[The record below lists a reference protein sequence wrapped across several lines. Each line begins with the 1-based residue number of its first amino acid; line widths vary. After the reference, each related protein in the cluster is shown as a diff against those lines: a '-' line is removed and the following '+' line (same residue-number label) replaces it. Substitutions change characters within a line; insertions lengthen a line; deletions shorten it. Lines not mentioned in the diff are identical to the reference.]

1 MSKEIQDCNGIA
13 LLCSGNWCRKLMPLF
28 QPVRFRNQ
36 TMKDLFPFSQHI
48 STTHFLYF
56 FQDGEITR
64 QICILFFFSRI
75 EVFVSTLVH
84 YLFMVRYRNSIAK
97 SEVTENVALFFSFK
111 TTGKN
116 RFWPCFAN
124 TKNFMKQQVKPLLFT
139 GLFFIIKRQGEGK
152 AKGTYKSLP

>member
-1 MSKEIQDCNGIA
+1 MSKEIQDCIGIA
-13 LLCSGNWCRKLMPLF
+13 LLCSSDWCRKLMPLF

-48 STTHFLYF
+48 STTHFPYF

-64 QICILFFFSRI
+64 QISILFFSRI

-139 GLFFIIKRQGEGK
+139 GLFFIIKRQGE
-152 AKGTYKSLP
+152 

>member
-1 MSKEIQDCNGIA
+1 MVSLYYALVIGVENVEIGVENATFSTSQVQKSDNE
-13 LLCSGNWCRKLMPLF
+13 RPLSI
-28 QPVRFRNQ
+28 
-36 TMKDLFPFSQHI
+36 FS
-48 STTHFLYF
+48 THFPYF
-56 FQDGEITR
+56 FEDVEITR
-64 QICILFFFSRI
+64 QISILFFSRI

-84 YLFMVRYRNSIAK
+84 YLFMVHYRNSIAK

-124 TKNFMKQQVKPLLFT
+124 TKNFMKQQVKSLLFT

>member
-1 MSKEIQDCNGIA
+1 
-13 LLCSGNWCRKLMPLF
+13 
-28 QPVRFRNQ
+28 
-36 TMKDLFPFSQHI
+36 MKDLFPFSQHI
-48 STTHFLYF
+48 STTHFPYF
-56 FQDGEITR
+56 FEDGEITR
-64 QICILFFFSRI
+64 QISILFFSRI

-97 SEVTENVALFFSFK
+97 SEVTLFFFSFK

-139 GLFFIIKRQGEGK
+139 GLFFIIKRQGGGK
-152 AKGTYKSLP
+152 AKGTYNSLP

>member
-64 QICILFFFSRI
+64 QISILFFSRI

-84 YLFMVRYRNSIAK
+84 DLFMVRYRNSIAK

>member
-64 QICILFFFSRI
+64 QISILFFSRI

>member
-1 MSKEIQDCNGIA
+1 MSKEIQDCIGIT
-13 LLCSGNWCRKLMPLF
+13 LLCSSDWCRKLMPLF

-48 STTHFLYF
+48 STTHFPYF

-64 QICILFFFSRI
+64 QISILFFSRI

-97 SEVTENVALFFSFK
+97 SEGTENVALFFSFK

-124 TKNFMKQQVKPLLFT
+124 TKNFMKQRVKPLLFT

>member
-1 MSKEIQDCNGIA
+1 MSEEIQDCIGIA
-13 LLCSGNWCRKLMPLF
+13 LLCSGDWCRKLMPLF

-36 TMKDLFPFSQHI
+36 TMKDLFPFSQHLI
-48 STTHFLYF
+48 FHTFSKMGKLLDKFPSF
-56 FQDGEITR
+56 
-64 QICILFFFSRI
+64 FFFSRI
-75 EVFVSTLVH
+75 EVFVSTLVQ

-124 TKNFMKQQVKPLLFT
+124 TKNFMKQQVEPLLFT

>member
-1 MSKEIQDCNGIA
+1 MGK
-13 LLCSGNWCRKLMPLF
+13 LLDK
-28 QPVRFRNQ
+28 
-36 TMKDLFPFSQHI
+36 FPS
-48 STTHFLYF
+48 
-56 FQDGEITR
+56 
-64 QICILFFFSRI
+64 FFSRI
-75 EVFVSTLVH
+75 EVFVSTLIH

-97 SEVTENVALFFSFK
+97 SEVTENVALFFPFK

-124 TKNFMKQQVKPLLFT
+124 TKNFMKQQVKPLLLT

>member
-1 MSKEIQDCNGIA
+1 
-13 LLCSGNWCRKLMPLF
+13 
-28 QPVRFRNQ
+28 
-36 TMKDLFPFSQHI
+36 MKDLFPFSQHI
-48 STTHFLYF
+48 STTHFPYF

-64 QICILFFFSRI
+64 QISILFFSRI

-84 YLFMVRYRNSIAK
+84 DLFMVHYRNSIAK

-139 GLFFIIKRQGEGK
+139 GLFFIIKRQGKGK

>member
-64 QICILFFFSRI
+64 QISILFFFFFSRI

-124 TKNFMKQQVKPLLFT
+124 TK
-139 GLFFIIKRQGEGK
+139 I
-152 AKGTYKSLP
+152 S